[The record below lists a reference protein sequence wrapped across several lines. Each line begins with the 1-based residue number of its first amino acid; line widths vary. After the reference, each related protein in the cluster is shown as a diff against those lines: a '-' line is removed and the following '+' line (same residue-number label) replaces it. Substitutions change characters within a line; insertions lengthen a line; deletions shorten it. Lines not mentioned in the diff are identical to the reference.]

1 MKTTYLP
8 SFAQWQQDIA
18 NGLALADQQ
27 RTYEHLLAPESK
39 QVIRD
44 TLSRRTHVNFHR
56 PHAPLLFLAGGA
68 DRLMPAVLNWA
79 NYRRYRHTGS
89 IRTYYELPG
98 RNHALL
104 GQPTWR
110 EDAPLVLQWLTSRAG
125 AVGTRCASKVT

>member
-8 SFAQWQQDIA
+8 SFTQWQQYIA
-18 NGLALADQQ
+18 NGLPLADQQ

-44 TLSRRTHVNFHR
+44 TLSRRARVHFHR

-68 DRLMPAVLNWA
+68 DRPMPAVLNRA
-79 NYRRYRHTGS
+79 NFGGYRYAGS

-110 EDAPLVLQWLTSRAG
+110 EDATLVLQWLASRAG